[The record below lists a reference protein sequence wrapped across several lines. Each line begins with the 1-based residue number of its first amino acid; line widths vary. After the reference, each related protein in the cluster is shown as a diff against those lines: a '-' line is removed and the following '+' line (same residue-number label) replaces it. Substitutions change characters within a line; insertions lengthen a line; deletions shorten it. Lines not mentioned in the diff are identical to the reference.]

1 MLLHSNTVTG
11 SNPTLATSTFTTV
24 TTTGPCHQPRSPWS
38 ERILTRQLRVMLV
51 PLHGAQDRQ
60 SSPQEAAGEK
70 VALQVKCED
79 AGGKGVFDVVWRPRP
94 ILSTRTKNCTLPLCV
109 TRASFHVELLSDQH
123 DCACFGQQLVTR
135 PSQASQF
142 SHIAV

>member
-24 TTTGPCHQPRSPWS
+24 TTTGPCQPRSPWS

-70 VALQVKCED
+70 VALQVRCED
-79 AGGKGVFDVVWRPRP
+79 ADGKGVFDVVWRPRP
-94 ILSTRTKNCTLPLCV
+94 ILSTRTKNYILPLCV
-109 TRASFHVELLSDQH
+109 TRASFHVELLINMT
-123 DCACFGQQLVTR
+123 ARAL
-135 PSQASQF
+135 AN
-142 SHIAV
+142 I